1 MRPLSVAV
9 PQTAQDTTDHH
20 SRDVRNAADDLHRG
34 VDKPPITTTPRP
46 AHPNS
51 PSNHLGGGSGA
62 IAPATHTPVGMPDGE
77 RTGSHSYS
85 PKLTGGE
92 SGIQVSEFESVL
104 DQWEKECRQISSVFD
119 SSVVGS
125 RIDLERQ
132 RSEEERKAENRQHVE
147 TYLDSLIT
155 DDPAP

>member
-1 MRPLSVAV
+1 MAHSKRILTRVSNASWELKLSVDSKV
-9 PQTAQDTTDHH
+9 IESLKWVWTAEVYVEDDPNE
-20 SRDVRNAADDLHRG
+20 SR
-34 VDKPPITTTPRP
+34 I
-46 AHPNS
+46 
-51 PSNHLGGGSGA
+51 A